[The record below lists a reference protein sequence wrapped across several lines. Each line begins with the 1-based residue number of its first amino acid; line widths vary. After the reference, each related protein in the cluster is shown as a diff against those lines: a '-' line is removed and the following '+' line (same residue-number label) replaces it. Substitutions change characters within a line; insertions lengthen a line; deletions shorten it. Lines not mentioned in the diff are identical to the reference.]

1 MIGRVLG
8 RYRLVRELGA
18 GGMGTVYEAVHTELN
33 RRVAVKVL
41 HTQDSA
47 SPEKLARFFNEAKT
61 ASLIEHRNVVSVFE
75 FDRTPE
81 GAAYIIMEYLA
92 GDSLRLRLQKQPS
105 QVQQKALL
113 YSRQMAAALAATH
126 RKQVIHRDL
135 KPDNIMLVDDA
146 EAPEGERVKILDFGI
161 AKLANSDTER
171 ATSVKTRTG
180 QLLGTPTYMSPEQCR
195 GTEVLDDKVDV
206 YAMGVLLYE
215 MLCGHPPFQSQG
227 LGDLMAMHLYADPVP
242 LKSLEPELNDAL
254 ASLVASMLA
263 KQPAQRPSMEQVAQT
278 LTGINHAG
286 IKPRASTPLGVSS
299 DMLRLGALHTPSG
312 KGDLASISTEQIRQR
327 INGAISE
334 NNQLSRTA
342 QRGRRPRLL
351 IWGAAVLLILLLG
364 GTAILLRG
372 FNAKQVALEGGEKR
386 TPNLQVSP
394 PKVNLTA
401 AVVAEKSVT
410 ADAGASAS
418 VAPASDSSSTD
429 KSAAA
434 DMDALEADVQKA
446 LDEGSPKAALRLLR
460 KAPSGLRRKSTLELL
475 CKTQQALGMST
486 KAARTCRDAGIPIAE
501 GATTQAGTTHPN
513 STQQAGPPEPNHPAE
528 SHDAYK
534 VDYLR

>member
-41 HTQDSA
+41 HTQESA

-135 KPDNIMLVDDA
+135 KPDNIMLVEDA

-254 ASLVASMLA
+254 ATLVANMLA
-263 KQPAQRPSMEQVAQT
+263 KQPAQRPTMEQVAQT
-278 LTGINHAG
+278 LTGISHAG
-286 IKPRASTPLGVSS
+286 IKPRAASSPGVSS
-299 DMLRLGALHTPSG
+299 DMLRLGAIHTPSG
-312 KGDLASISTEQIRQR
+312 KGDLASISAEQIRQR

-334 NNQLSRTA
+334 NNQLGKTA

-351 IWGAAVLLILLLG
+351 TWGAAVLLILLLG

-372 FNAKQVALEGGEKR
+372 FNAKRVAVEGSDKGIPNSGIS
-386 TPNLQVSP
+386 TP
-394 PKVNLTA
+394 KANLTA
-401 AVVAEKSVT
+401 AVIAEQPVT
-410 ADAGASAS
+410 TNVGATTSI
-418 VAPASDSSSTD
+418 APAADSLRTD

-446 LDEGSPKAALRLLR
+446 LDQGSPKVALRLLR

-475 CKTQQALGMST
+475 CKTQQALGMAA
-486 KAARTCRDAGIPIAE
+486 KAARSCRDAGIPISE
-501 GATTQAGTTHPN
+501 GVTTQAGTTQPT
-513 STQQAGPPEPNHPAE
+513 SAQKAGHSEPSHPAE

>member
-8 RYRLVRELGA
+8 RYRLVRELGS

-61 ASLIEHRNVVSVFE
+61 ASLIEHRNVVTVFE

-81 GAAYIIMEYLA
+81 GAAYIVMEYLA
-92 GDSLRLRLQKQPS
+92 GDSLRLRLEKRPS

-135 KPDNIMLVDDA
+135 KPDNIMLVEDA

-161 AKLANSDTER
+161 AKLANSDSER

-242 LKSLEPELNDAL
+242 LKSLEPEVNDAL

-263 KQPAQRPSMEQVAQT
+263 KQPAQRPTMEQVAQT
-278 LTGINHAG
+278 LVGINHAG
-286 IKPRASTPLGVSS
+286 ITPRAATSLSGSS
-299 DMLRLGALHTPSG
+299 DMLRLGAIQTPSG
-312 KGDLASISTEQIRQR
+312 KGDLASISAEQIRQR

-334 NNQLSRTA
+334 NNQLSQTA
-342 QRGRRPRLL
+342 QRGPKPRLL
-351 IWGAAVLLILLLG
+351 IWGAAALLIVLLG
-364 GTAILLRG
+364 GTAVLLHG
-372 FNAKQVALEGGEKR
+372 LNAKRAALAEKNKETPNPQVAA
-386 TPNLQVSP
+386 
-394 PKVNLTA
+394 PKADLRA
-401 AVVAEKSVT
+401 AVVSDKAMTTKAGVSVT
-410 ADAGASAS
+410 TASAS
-418 VAPASDSSSTD
+418 DSLGTD
-429 KSAAA
+429 MSATTDLA
-434 DMDALEADVQKA
+434 ALEADVQKA
-446 LDEGSPKAALRLLR
+446 LDQGSPKVALRLLR

-475 CKTQQALGMST
+475 CKAQQALGMSA
-486 KAARTCRDAGIPIAE
+486 KAARTCRDAGIPIQE
-501 GATTQAGTTHPN
+501 GATTQAGTTPPN
-513 STQQAGPPEPNHPAE
+513 SAHQAGHSVPDHPAE

>member
-135 KPDNIMLVDDA
+135 KPDNIMLVEDA

-263 KQPAQRPSMEQVAQT
+263 KQPAQRPTMEQVAQT
-278 LTGINHAG
+278 LIGISHAG
-286 IKPRASTPLGVSS
+286 IKPRASTPPGVSS
-299 DMLRLGALHTPSG
+299 DKLRLGAIHTPSG
-312 KGDLASISTEQIRQR
+312 KGDLASISAEQIRQR

-342 QRGRRPRLL
+342 QRAYRPRLL
-351 IWGAAVLLILLLG
+351 IWGAAVLLILLLA
-364 GTAILLRG
+364 GTAILLHG
-372 FNAKQVALEGGEKR
+372 FNDKRVALQGSDKG

-394 PKVNLTA
+394 PKANLTA
-401 AVVAEKSVT
+401 AVVVEKAET

-418 VAPASDSSSTD
+418 VAPAADSLSTD
-429 KSAAA
+429 KSAAT
-434 DMDALEADVQKA
+434 DLDALEADVQKA
-446 LDEGSPKAALRLLR
+446 LDQGSPKVALRLLR
-460 KAPSGLRRKSTLELL
+460 KSPPGQRRKSTLELL
-475 CKTQQALGMST
+475 CKTQQALGMSA
-486 KAARTCRDAGIPIAE
+486 KAARTCRDAGIPISE
-501 GATTQAGTTHPN
+501 GATTQAGTTQP
-513 STQQAGPPEPNHPAE
+513 SSSQQASQPEPNHPAE
-528 SHDAYK
+528 NHDAYK